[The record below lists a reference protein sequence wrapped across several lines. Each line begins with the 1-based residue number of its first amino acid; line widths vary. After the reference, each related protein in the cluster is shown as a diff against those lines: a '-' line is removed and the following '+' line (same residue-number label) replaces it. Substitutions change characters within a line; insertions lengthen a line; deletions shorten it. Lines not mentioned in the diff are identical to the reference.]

1 MKILGIETSCDE
13 TSAAIVDG
21 RKVLSNVIS
30 SQGSIHSPFGGVVP
44 EIAARHHV
52 ENLPHIIETALR
64 EAGLT
69 LSDIDGIAATHAP
82 GLLGALLVGL
92 QYGKSLAFALGKP
105 FVGVHHLE
113 AHLHSVFLEHE
124 EVEYPFIGF
133 IVSGGHTHLY
143 HVSEFGIYRLLGA
156 TRDDAVGEAFD
167 KVAKLLGLGYPGGP
181 RIDALAGR
189 GDKTRFRLTEP
200 RLKQGGPFDFSFSG
214 VKTACLLLAKKEP
227 QPLTEK
233 FKADLAASFQE
244 MATDYLVKRLT
255 QALEKFQV
263 NHCVIAGGVAAN
275 SGLRAKLARLS
286 EEKSVRCFIP
296 SIPLCTDNGAM
307 IAYIGG
313 RYLEQGISSPLHL
326 NAFAQKPLPSSL
338 LANRNQTP

>member
-13 TSAAIVDG
+13 TAAAVVDG

-30 SQGSIHSPFGGVVP
+30 SQASIHSPFGGVVP
-44 EIAARHHV
+44 EIASRHHV
-52 ENLPHIIETALR
+52 ENLPQIVETALR
-64 EAGLT
+64 EAGLL

-105 FVGVHHLE
+105 FIGVHHLE
-113 AHLHSVFLEHE
+113 AHLHSVFLEQE
-124 EVEYPFIGF
+124 EIEYPFIGF

-143 HVSEFGIYRLLGA
+143 HVPEFGCYQLVGS
-156 TRDDAVGEAFD
+156 TCDDAVGEAYD

-181 RIDALAGR
+181 RLDALAGR

-200 RLKQGGPFDFSFSG
+200 RLKQGAFDFSFSG
-214 VKTACLLLAKKEP
+214 VKTACLLLTKKESR
-227 QPLTEK
+227 PLPEK

-244 MATDYLVKRLT
+244 MATDYLVKRLA
-255 QALEKFQV
+255 QALEKFQL
-263 NHCVIAGGVAAN
+263 NRCVVAGGVAAN
-275 SGLRAKLARLS
+275 SALRAKLARLS
-286 EEKSVRCFIP
+286 EKKSIRFFIP
-296 SIPLCTDNGAM
+296 SVPLCTDNGAM
-307 IAYIGG
+307 IAYTGG

-326 NAFAQKPLPSSL
+326 NAFAQQPLPSSL
-338 LANRNQTP
+338 LANQNQTP